1 MEDMD
6 KSTGVNR
13 KRGEI
18 MEEDLKKKVQ
28 EGEKTPQECEIELP
42 RLVECEILTVSVR
55 MLCVHKLDITCQI
68 CLSAAKT

>member
-1 MEDMD
+1 M
-6 KSTGVNR
+6 
-13 KRGEI
+13 
-18 MEEDLKKKVQ
+18 Q